1 MIEYVSVLHSP
12 ATRPRYDPHH
22 LTGLKISKYSRISR
36 HPPAS
41 CPVPELAEGPWRRP
55 SPVMLGHDLVTH
67 QSAPNG
73 QIWCASATYY
83 RPSARI
89 GRLWCSS
96 DPVFLP
102 SARIGPFWCSSGN
115 IQISFSREL
124 RSAEGTR
131 LITWVIIASRDSSGG
146 RPVSGEISNNSSGVV
161 LEACCQPL

>member
-115 IQISFSREL
+115 IVNSCHFSVRCAPLIGPHCCTLAARGVRFFNRYAKSGLPVILQICPEL
-124 RSAEGTR
+124 
-131 LITWVIIASRDSSGG
+131 V
-146 RPVSGEISNNSSGVV
+146 
-161 LEACCQPL
+161 